1 MAQATRDVFAFHEGI
16 SIAMAISIRRR
27 RGNSILMMAGAGT
40 ITLDQGLR
48 PRPIATA
55 RDGLAGDWKAV
66 GGDLRRAP
74 RGGSKDFEAS

>member
-1 MAQATRDVFAFHEGI
+1 
-16 SIAMAISIRRR
+16 
-27 RGNSILMMAGAGT
+27 MMAGAGT